1 MIGLYIQAT
10 LHSNI
15 ISLHLFPR
23 FEYSSVPCTATVCLP
38 NSCQLLTT
46 PKFPML
52 LALQYMSLPFPSSPI
67 PTVWFSRAPC
77 HTPLAFL
84 TNLLLFNSVA
94 DPHGVFLVRDPG
106 SASASMQPSNADPDP
121 GRKNRLV
128 RKKWNTKFTWQKV
141 YFL

>member
-10 LHSNI
+10 QHSNI

-52 LALQYMSLPFPSSPI
+52 LALYVSTLSFEPNTNRMVFKSPLSHPTGLPY
-67 PTVWFSRAPC
+67 
-77 HTPLAFL
+77 H
-84 TNLLLFNSVA
+84 LLLFNSVA